1 MLLWQCRNRA
11 QYIDL
16 TKQNDYNKGG
26 MTMVKPEK
34 VYSSQNY
41 VPEIVENL
49 GKESKLAQ
57 AITETINGS
66 FCECE
71 FCKAMS
77 QEHDFLQYEFTM
89 LCLSWLK
96 KCKELYGGDSGS
108 GYMHAITKECLEDL
122 RRILL

>member
-1 MLLWQCRNRA
+1 
-11 QYIDL
+11 
-16 TKQNDYNKGG
+16 
-26 MTMVKPEK
+26 MVEPEK

-57 AITETINGS
+57 AITKTINGS
-66 FCECE
+66 FCERE

-96 KCKELYGGDSGS
+96 KCEDLYEKPCDNE
-108 GYMHAITKECLEDL
+108 YMHAITKELSDNL
-122 RRILL
+122 RRILE